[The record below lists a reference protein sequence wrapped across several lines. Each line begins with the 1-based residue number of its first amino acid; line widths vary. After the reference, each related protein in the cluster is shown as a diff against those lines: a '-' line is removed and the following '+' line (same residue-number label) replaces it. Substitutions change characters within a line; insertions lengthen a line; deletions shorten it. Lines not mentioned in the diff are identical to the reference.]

1 MNVYRFD
8 TLLNY
13 VLKDLTFRSRVRV
26 VGNWGVADDIPSGSR
41 LIITFYFEWIF
52 KSDTLK
58 VEKLNN
64 TRLLEGISFETRVE
78 SIAAYRRMEKEREKS
93 RIKEKQCTLRND
105 FKTEWALYSDQIVT
119 LLDYLLCSVNL
130 PRR

>member
-26 VGNWGVADDIPSGSR
+26 VGNWFGADDIPSGSR

-52 KSDTLK
+52 KSDTRK

-64 TRLLEGISFETRVE
+64 T
-78 SIAAYRRMEKEREKS
+78 
-93 RIKEKQCTLRND
+93 
-105 FKTEWALYSDQIVT
+105 
-119 LLDYLLCSVNL
+119 
-130 PRR
+130 